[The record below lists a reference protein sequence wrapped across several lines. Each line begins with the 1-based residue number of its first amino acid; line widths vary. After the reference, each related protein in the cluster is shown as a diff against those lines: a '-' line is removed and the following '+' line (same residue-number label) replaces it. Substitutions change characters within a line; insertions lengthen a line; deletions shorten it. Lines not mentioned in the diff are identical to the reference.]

1 MATLVTGGTG
11 FVGSNVVKVLA
22 EHGHQVV
29 SLDIAPPNDMVRR
42 YLAPHASQVQWAQ
55 ADIASAASIAEAL
68 AGVDI
73 DRVIHM
79 AVFTAVQEEVERART
94 REIVDVNVV
103 GTANLLDYAVECSV
117 GRFIYIGSGGSY
129 SGSAIA
135 PPDKPIHEDYP
146 QIPQGLYSITK
157 YASELCTLRYGELH
171 GLDSA
176 VVRIGGPYGPMER
189 PTGHRALMGVMCDWT
204 GRVMRGEPIEVTARA
219 CGDFTYVLDIAEGIR
234 TVLDAPSLPHRTYSD
249 TRGGFSTAEE
259 VVAAFREACPDV
271 KFVEP
276 MPPASELVGA
286 GFSRPPLDPS
296 RIKALGMVYKYDL
309 VAGIRAY
316 MEWRRE
322 FGFSE

>member
-55 ADIASAASIAEAL
+55 ADIASADSIAEAL

-103 GTANLLDYAVECSV
+103 GTANLLDYAVACSV
-117 GRFIYIGSGGSY
+117 GPLHLHRLGRLLLGVGDCAA
-129 SGSAIA
+129 GQAHPRGLPTA
-135 PPDKPIHEDYP
+135 PS
-146 QIPQGLYSITK
+146 QGLYSITK

-171 GLDSA
+171 GHRLGGGAHRRAVRADGAAHGAPGADGSDVRLDGEGDA
-176 VVRIGGPYGPMER
+176 RRAHRGDEPGPAAILRMCWTSPRAFGR
-189 PTGHRALMGVMCDWT
+189 CWTRRRSRTAPTAT
-204 GRVMRGEPIEVTARA
+204 
-219 CGDFTYVLDIAEGIR
+219 
-234 TVLDAPSLPHRTYSD
+234 
-249 TRGGFSTAEE
+249 
-259 VVAAFREACPDV
+259 
-271 KFVEP
+271 
-276 MPPASELVGA
+276 PAGA
-286 GFSRPPLDPS
+286 SRP
-296 RIKALGMVYKYDL
+296 R
-309 VAGIRAY
+309 
-316 MEWRRE
+316 
-322 FGFSE
+322 